1 MVILININIVGKST
15 VNEEIRLFLES
26 QLNGRDERWEE
37 TERKRKER
45 RVRKSQVRRRWRK
58 RDERGI
64 QQQHFFCASS
74 PSSAASSLAASKY
87 SLLASHRIGQ
97 HLSLSRPVF
106 LSLSLRLSLASY
118 GLTSR
123 TPKNPRQPD
132 SVRCSPHRPNPR
144 FGCPSACQL
153 SGGSNTHQIPWMIS
167 KPTMMSTSITRQGN
181 NHRHNKPV

>member
-1 MVILININIVGKST
+1 MIILININSVGKST
-15 VNEEIRLFLES
+15 VNEELRFFLES
-26 QLNGRDERWEE
+26 QLNGQDERWEE

-106 LSLSLRLSLASY
+106 LSLSLCLSLSSY

-123 TPKNPRQPD
+123 TPKNPRQPRLAP
-132 SVRCSPHRPNPR
+132 SGVPLIGRIHGSAARQPASSPVVP
-144 FGCPSACQL
+144 
-153 SGGSNTHQIPWMIS
+153 TH
-167 KPTMMSTSITRQGN
+167 TRSHG
-181 NHRHNKPV
+181 

>member
-1 MVILININIVGKST
+1 MIILININIVGKST
-15 VNEEIRLFLES
+15 VNEELRFFLES

-106 LSLSLRLSLASY
+106 LSLSFSVSLSPLMVSLPEPQRIPANHGWLRQVFPSSAESTVRLPVSLPA
-118 GLTSR
+118 LR
-123 TPKNPRQPD
+123 WFQHTPDPMD
-132 SVRCSPHRPNPR
+132 D
-144 FGCPSACQL
+144 
-153 SGGSNTHQIPWMIS
+153 
-167 KPTMMSTSITRQGN
+167 
-181 NHRHNKPV
+181 